1 MTRFYLIRHGE
12 TEWNV
17 TGRWQGHTDIP
28 LNRAGREQAMLLAE
42 RLYDEG
48 IHFTALYS
56 SDLQRA
62 WETARIVGKAVGLE
76 PTAVVELREIDM
88 GVWSGLT
95 RAEIARLDPATL
107 ERLDMGEDL
116 PRGGAERLTDLY
128 ERASAALEA
137 IAEEHPEGDV
147 LIATHGGTVRAL
159 IEHARTNGHA
169 VWPWPYVSI
178 GNTALSIIEATPE
191 AWHVFAVNDMAH
203 LANAPQ
209 AIDVMARTPDDAQ
222 QA

>member
-28 LNRAGREQAMLLAE
+28 LNEVGREQAALLAE
-42 RLYDEG
+42 RLVAEERFFAG
-48 IHFTALYS
+48 LYS
-56 SDLQRA
+56 SDLKRA
-62 WETARIVGKAVGLE
+62 WETAQIIGAAVGLK
-76 PTAVVELREIDM
+76 PQAVADLREIDM
-88 GVWSGLT
+88 GAWSGMT
-95 RAEIARLDPATL
+95 RAEIVRLDSATL

-116 PRGGAERLTDLY
+116 PRGGAESLTNLY
-128 ERASAALEA
+128 NRASAALEA
-137 IAEEHPEGDV
+137 IAVAHPKGNV
-147 LIATHGGTVRAL
+147 LITTHGGTARAL

-169 VWPWPYVSI
+169 KWPWPYVSI
-178 GNTALSIIEATPE
+178 GNTALSVIEQTSGGWRVESA
-191 AWHVFAVNDMAH
+191 NDMAH

-209 AIDVMARTPDDAQ
+209 AIDVMAHTPDDAQ